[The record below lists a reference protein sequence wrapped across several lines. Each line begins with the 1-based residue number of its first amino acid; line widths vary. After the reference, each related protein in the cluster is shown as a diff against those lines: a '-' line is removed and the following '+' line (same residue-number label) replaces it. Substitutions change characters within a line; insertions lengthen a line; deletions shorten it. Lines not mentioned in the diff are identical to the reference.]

1 MLYLQTIYNSATNIV
16 LFDLINKRMDNKILS
31 PTEQRDIRDNAIR
44 QEWMAEKDN
53 GTPASVLITRIAA
66 NHGVTHNTAYN
77 AIKQAGLI

>member
-1 MLYLQTIYNSATNIV
+1 MLYLQTFYNSATNIV
-16 LFDLINKRMDNKILS
+16 LFDLKNKRMDNKILS